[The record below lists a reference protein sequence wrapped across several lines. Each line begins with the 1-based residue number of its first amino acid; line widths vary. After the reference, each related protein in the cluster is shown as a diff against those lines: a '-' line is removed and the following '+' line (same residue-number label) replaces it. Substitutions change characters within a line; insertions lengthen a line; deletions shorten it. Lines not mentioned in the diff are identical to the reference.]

1 MPKDLVMADQ
11 PSSPE
16 PLLISFVSQ
25 DDEQSELTT
34 LALVRRM
41 SRNCRILLIEDR
53 DSEVASQ
60 TGAIALERAR
70 RLKLIAARMD
80 LALNVTVCEWR
91 NSLEELRKSA
101 VDDVIV
107 LNQPK
112 SALER
117 QTLVFRQVEK
127 LLLSLP
133 NDVLYAPVQVANEG
147 GTIVAF
153 ANSLSGENT
162 KRLAQLAGP
171 EKQLST
177 FKFESLAEITQPQS
191 SMRLDLQAHP
201 PAMLLIE
208 HAVARQTTTAYS
220 RLAAVLEVPVLVIT
234 TGSDAADST

>member
-1 MPKDLVMADQ
+1 MADQ
-11 PSSPE
+11 PLSTDTI
-16 PLLISFVSQ
+16 LISFLSQ

-53 DSEVASQ
+53 DSAEASQ
-60 TGAIALERAR
+60 AGGVAHERAQ
-70 RLKLIAARMD
+70 RLKQFADRMD

-91 NSLEELRKSA
+91 NSLEELRKRA

-107 LNQPK
+107 LNPPK

-127 LLLSLP
+127 LLRSLP
-133 NDVLYAPVQVANEG
+133 NDVLYTPAQVANEG
-147 GTIVAF
+147 SEIMAF
-153 ANSLSGENT
+153 ANSLSVANT

-171 EKQLST
+171 DKQLNT
-177 FKFESLAEITQPQS
+177 FKFEGLAEITQPHS

-208 HAVARQTTTAYS
+208 HAVARQTTITYS
-220 RLAAVLEVPVLVIT
+220 RLAAVLEVPVLVVT
-234 TGSDAADST
+234 PGSDDGDSN